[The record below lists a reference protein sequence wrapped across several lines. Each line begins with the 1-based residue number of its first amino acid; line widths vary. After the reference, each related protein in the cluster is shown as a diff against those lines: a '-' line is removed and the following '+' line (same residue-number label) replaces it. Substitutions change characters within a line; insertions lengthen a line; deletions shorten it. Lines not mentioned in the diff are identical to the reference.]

1 VNLAR
6 EIMFQLAK
14 HYHDLLLECEYAFH
28 LMKRYSHKWKFL
40 IDNISKPML
49 EAWLRGVFFAGFVG
63 GLAYPSRR
71 KIDRPKRRACHG
83 AHKRDLV

>member
-6 EIMFQLAK
+6 EIMFQLSK
-14 HYHDLLLECEYAFH
+14 HYHELLLECECAFH
-28 LMKRYSHKWKFL
+28 LVERCSHKWKFL

-49 EAWLRGVFFAGFVG
+49 EAWLRGDFFAGFCG

-71 KIDRPKRRACHG
+71 KIDR
-83 AHKRDLV
+83 